1 MDLQSKVV
9 DRLLRY
15 ARIFTTSDEAS
26 ETVPSTNRQFDL
38 ANILVDELK
47 KMGLEAR
54 VDDNCYVYS
63 KLEANTEGL
72 PKIGLIAHMDT
83 APDMSGENVNP
94 RIVENYDGGDIKLDE
109 AGKFILSPVDFPELK
124 NKKGKTLIVT
134 DGSTLLGSDDKS
146 GIAEI
151 MTAIEYLIANP
162 EVKHGDILIGFT
174 PDEEIGRGA
183 DMFDVEGF
191 GADFAYTIDGGGV
204 GELEYENFN
213 AAGAKVVIHGRNVHP
228 GGAKNKMKN
237 AISIGFELNSLLP
250 VEQKPEY
257 TEAREGFIHLND
269 ISGNVD
275 EVEMSFIIRDHDKK
289 LFEAKKEIMRKACE
303 FIEYKHDIKIDLDM
317 KDSYYNMR
325 EKVEEDMRPVELA
338 IKAME
343 GLGITPIISPIRG
356 GTDGARLSYMG
367 LLCPNIFTG
376 GYNFHGR
383 FEYAVAEE
391 MAKAVEVLIK
401 IVSE

>member
-124 NKKGKTLIVT
+124 NK
-134 DGSTLLGSDDKS
+134 
-146 GIAEI
+146 
-151 MTAIEYLIANP
+151 
-162 EVKHGDILIGFT
+162 
-174 PDEEIGRGA
+174 
-183 DMFDVEGF
+183 
-191 GADFAYTIDGGGV
+191 
-204 GELEYENFN
+204 
-213 AAGAKVVIHGRNVHP
+213 
-228 GGAKNKMKN
+228 
-237 AISIGFELNSLLP
+237 
-250 VEQKPEY
+250 
-257 TEAREGFIHLND
+257 
-269 ISGNVD
+269 
-275 EVEMSFIIRDHDKK
+275 
-289 LFEAKKEIMRKACE
+289 
-303 FIEYKHDIKIDLDM
+303 
-317 KDSYYNMR
+317 
-325 EKVEEDMRPVELA
+325 
-338 IKAME
+338 
-343 GLGITPIISPIRG
+343 
-356 GTDGARLSYMG
+356 
-367 LLCPNIFTG
+367 
-376 GYNFHGR
+376 
-383 FEYAVAEE
+383 
-391 MAKAVEVLIK
+391 
-401 IVSE
+401 